1 MDTTGGG
8 FYDDPRIYD
17 VLHAQGTADEVA
29 GLQAIC
35 RRFLPR
41 WRPGRG
47 TWLEP
52 ACGTARYLRAAARR
66 GIDCVGIDLHP
77 ASVAYARARLR
88 ALRSSARWRIELGDV
103 TDLSGIVESNTIA
116 FAFCLINTIRH
127 LPDGRSMA
135 AHLREI
141 ARVLRPDGVYAV
153 GLSLTA
159 YGREQATEDHW
170 HGHRAGLD
178 VRQVVQYLPP
188 GDAANPEPRS
198 ELVVSHLTITRRGRV
213 EHRDAAYRLRTYS
226 LSQWLGVIARSPLRT
241 LAVVDEQGDDVF
253 AHEPGY
259 AIFILG
265 RR

>member
-8 FYDDPRIYD
+8 FYDDPLIYD
-17 VLHAQGTADEVA
+17 ILHADGTAEEVA
-29 GLQAIC
+29 GLESIC

-52 ACGTARYLRAAARR
+52 ACGTARCLRAAVRR
-66 GIDCVGIDLHP
+66 GIDCIGIDIHP
-77 ASVAYARARLR
+77 ASVEYARARLR
-88 ALRSSARWRIELGDV
+88 AIRSSARWRIELGDM
-103 TDLSGIVESNTIA
+103 TDLSAFVNAGSIS

-127 LPDGRSMA
+127 LPDGRSLA

-141 ARVLRPDGVYAV
+141 ARVLRPGGVYAV
-153 GLSLTA
+153 GLSITA
-159 YGREQATEDHW
+159 YRCEQPSEDHW
-170 HGHRAGLD
+170 QGRRGDTHVH
-178 VRQVVQYLPP
+178 QVVQYLPP

-213 EHRDAAYRLRTYS
+213 EHRDATYRLRTYN
-226 LSQWLGVIARSPLRT
+226 LSQWLGVIARSPLCV
-241 LAVVDEQGDDVF
+241 LAVVDEHGDDAF

-259 AIFILG
+259 AIFVLG
-265 RR
+265 KR